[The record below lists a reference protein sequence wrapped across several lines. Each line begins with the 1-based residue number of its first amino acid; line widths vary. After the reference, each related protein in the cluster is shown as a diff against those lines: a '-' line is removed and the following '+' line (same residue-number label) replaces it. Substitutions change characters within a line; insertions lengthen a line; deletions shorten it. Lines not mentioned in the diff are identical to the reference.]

1 MLFLIFVLI
10 IILNTVHCDT
20 TEPPVDNLQPGRRDY
35 VWTVD
40 TLNIPFNVL
49 ESIWGFSPSDIWV
62 IGKGGDLAKTIY
74 HFNGSAWKTDGI
86 SRNVNPRTIW
96 GFSANDI
103 WIGGANTF
111 WHYDGNYWKE
121 HTYFTIPGYTYCG
134 IEDVWGDNPNNIYAV
149 GYAENNEGFSGLV
162 MHYDGTNWTQSNFP
176 MLERY
181 NFDRIRKGENTNYYI
196 LGIRVEQ
203 FGEDTLKI
211 FELVSN
217 SLNEIYK
224 GYTYVDSGG
233 SFEQIGKEIFFLNN
247 RKIGT
252 YSSNQFHQVVK
263 ISELNF
269 GGAFW
274 GRNEKDIFLRM
285 YDGIAHYNGTDIK
298 YLYSFRQGISISD
311 AMLFEKD
318 VFFLA
323 YDFNNGLNLTIRGK
337 IN

>member
-1 MLFLIFVLI
+1 MKMNQMLFLIFVLI

-49 ESIWGFSPSDIWV
+49 E
-62 IGKGGDLAKTIY
+62 
-74 HFNGSAWKTDGI
+74 
-86 SRNVNPRTIW
+86 RIW

-196 LGIRVEQ
+196 LGI
-203 FGEDTLKI
+203 
-211 FELVSN
+211 
-217 SLNEIYK
+217 
-224 GYTYVDSGG
+224 
-233 SFEQIGKEIFFLNN
+233 
-247 RKIGT
+247 
-252 YSSNQFHQVVK
+252 
-263 ISELNF
+263 
-269 GGAFW
+269 
-274 GRNEKDIFLRM
+274 
-285 YDGIAHYNGTDIK
+285 
-298 YLYSFRQGISISD
+298 
-311 AMLFEKD
+311 
-318 VFFLA
+318 
-323 YDFNNGLNLTIRGK
+323 
-337 IN
+337 

>member
-1 MLFLIFVLI
+1 MKMNQMLFLIFVLI

-224 GYTYVDSGG
+224 GPPLKKLCMYTYSY
-233 SFEQIGKEIFFLNN
+233 IGNSS
-247 RKIGT
+247 
-252 YSSNQFHQVVK
+252 YS
-263 ISELNF
+263 L
-269 GGAFW
+269 
-274 GRNEKDIFLRM
+274 
-285 YDGIAHYNGTDIK
+285 K
-298 YLYSFRQGISISD
+298 YHSS
-311 AMLFEKD
+311 
-318 VFFLA
+318 
-323 YDFNNGLNLTIRGK
+323 
-337 IN
+337 